1 METELH
7 NSGKCG
13 RVQCLALR
21 QPFASDFVR
30 VGSRDADGTEYGVK
44 SVEVRG
50 RNTAYRGDVLL
61 CSTRS
66 PRCPGMESGAMLG
79 LAELYETKPVA
90 EFTPGDWGRTRIP
103 KGKRAEIAKGY
114 GWFFRHPRRVVE
126 MPVGVK
132 AGFHEVPI
140 PDGAITEY
148 PRHLAIDKKGWEYI
162 KGRLDG
168 WQSTAKNKQRNAPD
182 GCERTGLLNTEAQG

>member
-1 METELH
+1 MEAELH
-7 NSGKCG
+7 NTGKCS

-30 VGSRDADGTEYGVK
+30 VGSRDAGGVEYGVK

-50 RNTAYRGDVLL
+50 RDTVYRGDVLV

-66 PRCPGMESGAMLG
+66 PRYPGMESGAMLG

-90 EFTPGDWGRTRIP
+90 VFTPEDWDRTRIP

-114 GWFFRHPRRVVE
+114 GWFFRRPRRVVE
-126 MPVGVK
+126 MPVAVK
-132 AGFHEVPI
+132 PGFHEAQL

-148 PRHLAIDKKGWEYI
+148 PRHLAIDKKGWEHI
-162 KGRLDG
+162 KGSL
-168 WQSTAKNKQRNAPD
+168 KN
-182 GCERTGLLNTEAQG
+182 G